1 MEGRNMLVLTRKPGE
16 AVRIGMNLVITIKE
30 IRGKQV
36 RLGIE
41 APPSIPVYREEIYE
55 SVMQSNREAL
65 APEQLSGEL
74 QDLLG
79 IIPSKKKQKN
89 QEEQEVKE

>member
-1 MEGRNMLVLTRKPGE
+1 MLVLTRKPGE

-65 APEQLSGEL
+65 APAQLSGEL
-74 QDLLG
+74 KDLLG
-79 IIPSKKKQKN
+79 ITPSEKN
-89 QEEQEVKE
+89 QEEREVKE